1 MTTLTLQIPN
11 KYKSIITQNEQLEK
25 ITSYFI
31 NDYLSEL
38 YQDSQTKKELENN
51 PYDKILNSRL
61 KSAIWI

>member
-11 KYKSIITQNEQLEK
+11 KYKSIVTQNEQLEK

-38 YQDSQTKKELENN
+38 YQDSKTKKELENN

-61 KSAIWI
+61 KSAI